1 MSLFG
6 LKSKIE
12 KSSINPEVS
21 SVLQTVWIKIHKV
34 PGLARDVETIK
45 EITSLVAEPLVVDEL
60 SLVRDEPVRV
70 KGRCRNPAAIRGYI
84 EYFFNGEGVNLK
96 FEVENSQG
104 GYKKGKGPPGP
115 PGPGKPDDAR
125 DKDTGNNQKG
135 DKGRRFSSKFDRMGG
150 LDKEMDTYHDDSM
163 EEAMETEV
171 PSNSNDQQ
179 SGENIPIAAFHPNL
193 GILEL
198 GDEQV
203 SDRKE
208 DSGSPY
214 APLSVVGDPSSVFML
229 KDKIEQEEKSET
241 GLVPSDSQIIVHG
254 AEGPY
259 LMDKIKWPTLK
270 GAVEGLEDSPI
281 ESLTQEEYMPPQG
294 FESNKM
300 AAAIYSSPKL
310 AEGVVEA
317 DQAGEDLM
325 DSISCQS
332 KDSDLEEVDH
342 GWKTSRSKK
351 SKKHKKNRV
360 VVASRTSSRIP
371 RDGIPIAEKATKR
384 AMEKNNIVGITTTN
398 PFTVLNNTSNVALH
412 SVISDL
418 DIDIDNV
425 EEQLDVFRLEE
436 LARAAIA
443 EANYKSYLESQKNKD
458 GPQNEE
464 EISELAM
471 EAISNKDREGSE
483 IFSMGGENSD
493 CSDTVTKVSLLSEI
507 T

>member
-1 MSLFG
+1 
-6 LKSKIE
+6 
-12 KSSINPEVS
+12 
-21 SVLQTVWIKIHKV
+21 
-34 PGLARDVETIK
+34 
-45 EITSLVAEPLVVDEL
+45 
-60 SLVRDEPVRV
+60 
-70 KGRCRNPAAIRGYI
+70 
-84 EYFFNGEGVNLK
+84 
-96 FEVENSQG
+96 
-104 GYKKGKGPPGP
+104 
-115 PGPGKPDDAR
+115 
-125 DKDTGNNQKG
+125 
-135 DKGRRFSSKFDRMGG
+135 
-150 LDKEMDTYHDDSM
+150 
-163 EEAMETEV
+163 
-171 PSNSNDQQ
+171 
-179 SGENIPIAAFHPNL
+179 
-193 GILEL
+193 
-198 GDEQV
+198 
-203 SDRKE
+203 
-208 DSGSPY
+208 
-214 APLSVVGDPSSVFML
+214 
-229 KDKIEQEEKSET
+229 
-241 GLVPSDSQIIVHG
+241 
-254 AEGPY
+254 
-259 LMDKIKWPTLK
+259 
-270 GAVEGLEDSPI
+270 
-281 ESLTQEEYMPPQG
+281 
-294 FESNKM
+294 
-300 AAAIYSSPKL
+300 
-310 AEGVVEA
+310 
-317 DQAGEDLM
+317 
-325 DSISCQS
+325 
-332 KDSDLEEVDH
+332 VDH